1 MICPKCGA
9 QMARAHEGRA
19 AAAAAPLPQSPDV
32 PHGAQ
37 GDTEARASALRWRCL
52 RLSCGFE
59 RQLATPDEQRAQ
71 TQASADQFAARMLDR
86 DLPMFEG

>member
-9 QMARAHEGRA
+9 QMARAHEAEA
-19 AAAAAPLPQSPDV
+19 AAEPLPPPRQPGEQGGDSATQPQSQD
-32 PHGAQ
+32 
-37 GDTEARASALRWRCL
+37 RRWRCL

-59 RQLATPDEQRAQ
+59 RQLATPAEQRAQ